1 MAAPNK
7 DGWAVNFI
15 YEQDLR
21 SQYMNQLFLEMLQ
34 PGVYNPQLYLKPDT
48 PAGGSTNISLITGAG
63 TTFIFRNGTNTTTTQ
78 PWLIKC
84 TATKPLTMD
93 VTGIRILSNPNIDD
107 AAPGKEVISTYG
119 ISQEDRQ
126 AYYIFALMRYHPEKK
141 EKNAYAA
148 EPWACAYR
156 KALSGEDAGKFIKIR
171 NDISWAPD
179 EITTDIGYEEEVSW
193 VLIGKVNWTLRGQ
206 TPVEL
211 MSNGTDY
218 SEALEFTGLGAPSY
232 RHGNYLT
239 KNILPSLMPYHIFLG
254 ERSDTSSDEAST
266 PRVKFQGFKP
276 SLEKAYYAGGFLTC
290 NNNYLAEINGDSL
303 IPSGPDMYKPQEKAN
318 CTWVMD
324 PGNCT
329 NWVDIVYGGV
339 RRYPMEASSTY
350 STEMEK
356 IKVFS
361 LSMPNIPN
369 SADNNKYKNY
379 NQEEISALITIV
391 SEYGTNTEAIP
402 LDMNTTARE
411 RKLSLLTQ
419 DHPNLL
425 SWALN
430 AAVGKNLIASN
441 IVGTDILPIAVV
453 FRNSSDNQEFRSDDI
468 VPLLDILAG
477 SDIAPELKSCKPVF
491 STVNIL

>member
-21 SQYMNQLFLEMLQ
+21 SQYMNQMFLEMLQ
-34 PGVYNPQLYLKPDT
+34 PGVYNPQLYLKPNN
-48 PAGGSTNISLITGAG
+48 PAGGSTNLSLLTGAG
-63 TTFIFRNGTNTTTTQ
+63 TTFIFRNGTNNTTTQ

-84 TATKPLTMD
+84 TATKPLNID
-93 VTGIRILSNPNIDD
+93 ITGIRILSNPDIDNV
-107 AAPGKEVISTYG
+107 APGKEVISTHG
-119 ISQEDRQ
+119 ISQENRQ
-126 AYYIFALMRYHPEKK
+126 AYYIFALMRYHPSKK
-141 EKNAYAA
+141 DKNTYAA
-148 EPWACAYR
+148 EPSACAYYR
-156 KALSGEDAGKFIKIR
+156 AISGENANKFIKIR
-171 NDISWAPD
+171 DDIPWAPE
-179 EITTDIGYEEEVSW
+179 EITTDIGYTEEVSW
-193 VLIGKVNWTLRGQ
+193 ILIGKVNWTLNGQ

-211 MSNGTDY
+211 LSNGTDY

-239 KNILPSLMPYHIFLG
+239 KNILPSIMPYHIFLG
-254 ERSDTSSDEAST
+254 EMSDTSSDEAST

-290 NNNYLAEINGDSL
+290 NNNYLADINGDSS
-303 IPSGPDMYKPQEKAN
+303 ITPGPDMYKPKKKNN
-318 CTWVMD
+318 CTWVMA
-324 PGNCT
+324 PGNCE

-339 RRYPMEASSTY
+339 KRYPKEKSSTY
-350 STEMEK
+350 STEIEK
-356 IKVFS
+356 IQVFA

-369 SADNNKYKNY
+369 SENMSKYKNY
-379 NQEEISALITIV
+379 KKEEISALITVV

-411 RKLSLLTQ
+411 RKLSLLTE

-425 SWALN
+425 SWALDT
-430 AAVGKNLIASN
+430 AIEENLIASN
-441 IVGTDILPIAVV
+441 IVGTDILPIAIV
-453 FRNSSDNQEFRSDDI
+453 FRTDNDNQELRSDDI

-477 SDIAPELKSCKPVF
+477 SDVSPELKFCKPVF

>member
-21 SQYMNQLFLEMLQ
+21 SQYMNQMFLEMLQ
-34 PGVYNPQLYLKPDT
+34 PGVYNPQLYLRPNT
-48 PAGGSTNISLITGAG
+48 PSGGSTNFTLLTGAG
-63 TTFIFRNGTNTTTTQ
+63 TTFIFRNGTNNTTTQ

-84 TATKPLTMD
+84 TATKPLD
-93 VTGIRILSNPNIDD
+93 IDITGIRILSNPNIDNV
-107 AAPGKEVISTYG
+107 GKEVISTYG
-119 ISQEDRQ
+119 ISREDKDRQ
-126 AYYIFALMRYHPEKK
+126 AYYIFAFMRYHPSKK
-141 EKNAYAA
+141 DKNNYAT
-148 EPWACAYR
+148 EPKACAYR
-156 KALSGEDAGKFIKIR
+156 RAISGKDSDKFIKIR
-171 NDISWAPD
+171 DDIPWAPK
-179 EITTDIGYEEEVSW
+179 EITTDIGYTEDVSW

-206 TPVEL
+206 TLPGL
-211 MSNGTDY
+211 LNKGTGY

-239 KNILPSLMPYHIFLG
+239 KNILPSIMPYHIFLK
-254 ERSDTSSDEAST
+254 ELSDTSTS
-266 PRVKFQGFKP
+266 RVKFQGFKP

-290 NNNYLAEINGDSL
+290 NKNYLADINGDSL
-303 IPSGPDMYKPQEKAN
+303 ITPEPEDMYKPKETDK
-318 CTWVMD
+318 CTWVIAPD
-324 PGNCT
+324 NCN

-339 RRYPMEASSTY
+339 KRYPKEKSSTY
-350 STEMEK
+350 PPEKEK
-356 IKVFS
+356 IQVFT
-361 LSMPNIPN
+361 LSMPNIPDSKN
-369 SADNNKYKNY
+369 MSKYKNY
-379 NQEEISALITIV
+379 EEEEISALLTVV
-391 SEYGTNTEAIP
+391 SGKNEKEAIP

-411 RKLSLLTQ
+411 RKLSLLTE

-430 AAVGKNLIASN
+430 TAIEENLIASN

-453 FRNSSDNQEFRSDDI
+453 FRTDEDNQELRSDDI

-477 SDIAPELKSCKPVF
+477 SDVSPELKFCKPVF

>member
-21 SQYMNQLFLEMLQ
+21 SQYMNQMFLEMLQ
-34 PGVYNPQLYLKPDT
+34 PGVYNPQLYLKPNT
-48 PAGGSTNISLITGAG
+48 PSGGSTNLSLLTGAG
-63 TTFIFRNGTNTTTTQ
+63 TTFIFRNGTNNTTTQ

-84 TATKPLTMD
+84 TATKPLD
-93 VTGIRILSNPNIDD
+93 IDITGIRILSNPNIDNV
-107 AAPGKEVISTYG
+107 GKEVISTYG
-119 ISQEDRQ
+119 ISREDKDRQ
-126 AYYIFALMRYHPEKK
+126 AYYIFAFMRYHPSIQD
-141 EKNAYAA
+141 KNTYAT
-148 EPWACAYR
+148 EPKACAYR
-156 KALSGEDAGKFIKIR
+156 RAVSGKDSNTFIKIR
-171 NDISWAPD
+171 DDIPWAPK
-179 EITTDIGYEEEVSW
+179 EITTDIGYTDEVSW
-193 VLIGKVNWTLRGQ
+193 ILIGKVNWTLSGQ
-206 TPVEL
+206 TL
-211 MSNGTDY
+211 TGLLNKGTGY

-239 KNILPSLMPYHIFLG
+239 KNILPSIMPYHIFL
-254 ERSDTSSDEAST
+254 EEIRDTSTS
-266 PRVKFQGFKP
+266 RVKFQGFKP

-290 NNNYLAEINGDSL
+290 NNTYLADINGDSL
-303 IPSGPDMYKPQEKAN
+303 ITPEPEDMYKPQKKAS

-324 PGNCT
+324 PSNCK

-339 RRYPMEASSTY
+339 KRYPKEKSSTY
-350 STEMEK
+350 PPKKEK
-356 IKVFS
+356 IQVFT
-361 LSMPNIPN
+361 LSMPNIPDSKN
-369 SADNNKYKNY
+369 MSEYKNY
-379 NQEEISALITIV
+379 KEEEISALLTV
-391 SEYGTNTEAIP
+391 VYGKNDKEAVP

-411 RKLSLLTQ
+411 RKLSLLTE

-430 AAVGKNLIASN
+430 TAIEENLIKSN

-453 FRNSSDNQEFRSDDI
+453 FRTDNDNQELRSDDI

-477 SDIAPELKSCKPVF
+477 SDVAPELKFCKPVF

>member
-21 SQYMNQLFLEMLQ
+21 SQYMNQMFLEMLQ
-34 PGVYNPQLYLKPDT
+34 PGVYNPQLYLKPNN
-48 PAGGSTNISLITGAG
+48 PAGGSTNLSLLTGAG
-63 TTFIFRNGTNTTTTQ
+63 TTFIFRNGTNNTTTQ

-84 TATKPLTMD
+84 TATKPLNID
-93 VTGIRILSNPNIDD
+93 ITGIRILSNPNIDD
-107 AAPGKEVISTYG
+107 VAPGREVISTYG

-126 AYYIFALMRYHPEKK
+126 AYYIFAFMRYHPSKK
-141 EKNAYAA
+141 DKNTYAA

-156 KALSGEDAGKFIKIR
+156 KAVSGEDSNKFIKIR
-171 NDISWAPD
+171 DDISWAPE
-179 EITTDIGYEEEVSW
+179 EITTDIGYTEEVSW
-193 VLIGKVNWTLRGQ
+193 ILIGKVNWTLSGQ

-239 KNILPSLMPYHIFLG
+239 KGILPSLMPYHLFYG
-254 ERSDTSSDEAST
+254 EPDNTAPDEAFT
-266 PRVKFQGFKP
+266 PRIKLQGFKP
-276 SLEKAYYAGGFLTC
+276 SLEKTYYAGGFLTC
-290 NNNYLAEINGDSL
+290 NNNYLADINGDSL
-303 IPSGPDMYKPQEKAN
+303 ITPGPDMYKPKEKDN
-318 CTWVMD
+318 CTWVMA
-324 PGNCT
+324 PGNCK

-339 RRYPMEASSTY
+339 KRYPKEKSSTY
-350 STEMEK
+350 STETEK
-356 IKVFS
+356 IKVFA

-369 SADNNKYKNY
+369 SENMSKYKNY
-379 NQEEISALITIV
+379 KKEEISALITVV

-411 RKLSLLTQ
+411 RKLSLLTE

-425 SWALN
+425 SWALDT
-430 AAVGKNLIASN
+430 AIEENLIESYT
-441 IVGTDILPIAVV
+441 VGTDILPIAIV
-453 FRNSSDNQEFRSDDI
+453 FRTDDDNQELRSDDI

-477 SDIAPELKSCKPVF
+477 SDVSPELKFCKPVF